1 MTPAAIELPET
12 GLAGARGHDGVTP
25 TRARANPSDDDVMT
39 REYRH
44 GDPLRRV
51 HWAATAR
58 HGSLMV
64 RQEESVTTPEATIIL
79 DQRLSAY
86 PHGVFGHSAH
96 SSGGHPGG
104 GGGGRPRPADL

>member
-1 MTPAAIELPET
+1 
-12 GLAGARGHDGVTP
+12 
-25 TRARANPSDDDVMT
+25 MT

-44 GDPLRRV
+44 GDPMRRV

-86 PHGVFGHSAH
+86 PHGVFGHGAH

-104 GGGGRPRPADL
+104 GERGRP